1 MIARKKTKYHQ
12 GKFIPKNPDKYIGDI
27 ANIRYMSSYELRFH
41 HFMDN
46 NTRVIRWASESIII
60 PYIKPTDGK
69 IHKYYPDYFVEYVDA
84 NGEIHQELIEVKP
97 RDQISKPRSNH
108 KYALYEQVTHAV
120 NVAKW
125 KAATLWCE
133 QHNMTFRLVT
143 EKGIFR

>member
-12 GKFIPKNPDKYIGDI
+12 GTFTPKNPDKYIGDV
-27 ANIRYMSSYELRFH
+27 NKIRYMSSYELEFH

-60 PYIKPTDGK
+60 PYLKPTDNR

-84 NGEIHQELIEVKP
+84 NGEIKQELIEVKP

-108 KYALYEQVTHAV
+108 KYALYEQVTHEI
-120 NVAKW
+120 NKAKW
-125 KAATLWCE
+125 AAAVKWCE
-133 QHNMTFRLVT
+133 QHNMVFRLVT
-143 EKGIFR
+143 EKGIFK